1 MPGFVMVALLAF
13 WLFTAYSIYRAG
25 NVTAAIIMAVIGL
38 SLAMWRVR
46 SRPH

>member
-1 MPGFVMVALLAF
+1 MPGFVILSLLGF

-25 NVTAAIIMAVIGL
+25 NVTAAIIMSVVGL
-38 SLAMWRVR
+38 SLAIWRVR

>member
-1 MPGFVMVALLAF
+1 MPGYVILTLLAF
-13 WLFTAYSIYRAG
+13 WLFTAYTIYRAG

-38 SLAMWRVR
+38 SLALWRVR